1 MDTVM
6 QLVHPDILADARGL
20 SVGAAGFA
28 LLVGSLL
35 WGLGWR
41 WHRFWIVFGIT
52 LTAGIMGLNAGQA
65 MGGQVLAV
73 GILLALTAG
82 MMALEIA
89 RVLAFVAGGIA
100 AWIAVQSVLPGARE
114 MWAVFLCG
122 GLLGLLLYRLWA
134 MMLASFAGALLG
146 TYGAMLLS
154 QALFKTEIVEYA
166 RKNTVAL
173 NATVLILTFLGV
185 VLQHYIA
192 QADNARAEAESAALA
207 EAAKKKSKNDDE
219 DDDVEAD
226 IMPWWWRLVNRAA

>member
-1 MDTVM
+1 M
-6 QLVHPDILADARGL
+6 QLVHPDILSEARGL

-35 WGLGWR
+35 WSLGWR

-134 MMLASFAGALLG
+134 MLLASFTGALLG

-154 QALFKTEIVEYA
+154 QALFKTDIVDYA
-166 RKNTVAL
+166 KKNIVAL

-185 VLQHYIA
+185 VLQHFIA
-192 QADNARAEAESAALA
+192 QADKARAEAESAALA
-207 EAAKKKSKNDDE
+207 EAPRKKAKVDDE

-226 IMPWWWRLVNRAA
+226 ILPWWRRLVKRAA